1 MSFLDKVQR
10 GKQRKPRRT
19 VIYGTHGIGK
29 TTWAA
34 QWPSP
39 IVIQTEDGCSD
50 LDVASFPLATEL
62 MEAWQP
68 IIELGGSVEHE
79 FKTLVIDS
87 VDWLEILIHAEV
99 CKRGDKKAITD
110 FDYGKGYGSATK
122 IFDSILKALNCVRDA
137 GMHVVL
143 IGHCEIKKFT
153 EPGLESYDRYTPKLH
168 KDASALVQEWADEVL
183 FANYKRMV
191 RSEDQG
197 FGKKRGIAIGGND
210 RILYTTEGPGHLA
223 KNRLGLPD
231 EITMD
236 FAEYQE
242 FLG

>member
-1 MSFLDKVQR
+1 MSLLDKVQR
-10 GKQRKPRRT
+10 GKQHKPRRT

-34 QWPSP
+34 HWPKP
-39 IVIQTEDGCSD
+39 IFIQTEDGCSD
-50 LDVASFPLATEL
+50 LDVASFPLSTEL
-62 MEAWQP
+62 MDAWQP
-68 IIELGGSVEHE
+68 IIELGTNADHD

-87 VDWLEILIHAEV
+87 VDWLEILIHTEV

-137 GMHVVL
+137 GLNIVL

-168 KDASALVQEWADEVL
+168 KDASALMQEWADEVL

-210 RILYTTEGPGHLA
+210 RVLYANEGPGHLA
-223 KNRLGLPD
+223 KNRLNLPD
-231 EITMD
+231 EISMD
-236 FAEYQE
+236 FAEYQQ
-242 FLG
+242 FLV